1 MHFLFL
7 ICSCSFFFFCFFWVN
22 SNSICEYYTWFNLCR
37 ERLCEC
43 LRRVWFL
50 CAVITRRN
58 LLKQGFIM
66 GNEFDKQ
73 AVCKN
78 LFNFSWIIR
87 LRWFNWFQ
95 KWCRE
100 KNVMILVRQA
110 CGMGGELG
118 SKMMGFEEK
127 TTLMTATMFG
137 SKVVLNYILETSCCC
152 CGLAISTE
160 VVKLLLDASALHFVY
175 CCILLTMYS
184 TLCSFYSCCF
194 FAL

>member
-1 MHFLFL
+1 MNAFFVSNLLLLFFF
-7 ICSCSFFFFCFFWVN
+7 SFFFFFFWVN

-95 KWCRE
+95 KWCGERMPWYWWG
-100 KNVMILVRQA
+100 KLVVWEENWAQRWWGLKRRQPSWLLP
-110 CGMGGELG
+110 C
-118 SKMMGFEEK
+118 
-127 TTLMTATMFG
+127 
-137 SKVVLNYILETSCCC
+137 LE
-152 CGLAISTE
+152 AR
-160 VVKLLLDASALHFVY
+160 
-175 CCILLTMYS
+175 
-184 TLCSFYSCCF
+184 LC
-194 FAL
+194 